1 MQRLAAF
8 SFIVSGVFVGCA
20 VGSNEPA
27 NPGAPIAQATRST
40 DASASPDVV
49 SPQEGVDAAVPEPGA
64 DASAEVVQAEVV
76 QDAGSPDVIS
86 DAATE
91 ASVSCSGY
99 ATPSTPAACNAC
111 GSGGQA
117 CDPNGCFNGY
127 YCRLSDAKCMKKPA
141 ACP

>member
-8 SFIVSGVFVGCA
+8 SFIALGVFVGCA
-20 VGSNEPA
+20 VGSDEPA
-27 NPGAPIAQATRST
+27 NPGDPIAQAARST
-40 DASASPDVV
+40 DASLSPDAV
-49 SPQEGVDAAVPEPGA
+49 SPQEGIDAAVPEPA
-64 DASAEVVQAEVV
+64 TDASVKAV
-76 QDAGSPDVIS
+76 QDAGPPDVIS

-91 ASVSCSGY
+91 ASASCTGY
-99 ATPSTPAACNAC
+99 ASPSTSAACNAC
-111 GSGGQA
+111 GSGSQT